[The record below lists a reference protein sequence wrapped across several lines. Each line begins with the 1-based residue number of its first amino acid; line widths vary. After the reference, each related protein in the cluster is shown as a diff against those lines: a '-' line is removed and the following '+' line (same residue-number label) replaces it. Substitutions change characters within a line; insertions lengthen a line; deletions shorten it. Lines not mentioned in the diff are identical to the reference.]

1 MNKLLTI
8 ALILILSACQNSA
21 KQNNK
26 QDQADTAVGEFAFQ
40 EEFHNFGNLQAGEV
54 VAYSFQFENSGEGE
68 LIIRRIETDCGCI
81 ETHFPKEAVAA
92 GQTGLVEVVFNT
104 AGETGKVYKE
114 LLIFSNAKDEP
125 EKLAIAAN
133 VENEFIKLYS
143 KN

>member
-1 MNKLLTI
+1 MNKLFSI
-8 ALILILSACQNSA
+8 ALVLILSACQNNT

-26 QDQADTAVGEFAFQ
+26 QGQADTAVGEFAFQ

-54 VAYSFQFENSGEGE
+54 VAYSFQFENSGEGK
-68 LIIRRIETDCGCI
+68 LIINRIETDCGCI
-81 ETHFPKEAVAA
+81 ETHFPKEAVAT
-92 GQTGLVEVVFNT
+92 GQKGLIEVVFNT

-114 LLIFSNAKDEP
+114 LLIYSNTKEEP